1 MVDPLTITQGLSAGV
16 KLIKQSVDL
25 FSSFETKKQKLFKE
39 FIDPAFNALK
49 PVINSYADDIAIL
62 RKKLVDANT
71 YPEVNAALDEYNE
84 ERRKSVQAR
93 EELISTLQAT
103 AEYWETKVAKSPA
116 KMGAFGNFMYAL
128 RAYFSCVRDTDYL
141 ARKSAS
147 IGTRAVVGEEVGVA
161 LYHSQSLA
169 GNLIDEVAGRLNIAI
184 KTKKKTELKKFKQDV
199 VAMCDKSN
207 QLLEKRRG
215 DLFKSYTTLKLECT

>member
-116 KMGAFGNFMYAL
+116 KMGAFGNFMYAHARYYFCEGSILGRERIL
-128 RAYFSCVRDTDYL
+128 RRITNY
-141 ARKSAS
+141 
-147 IGTRAVVGEEVGVA
+147 TR
-161 LYHSQSLA
+161 
-169 GNLIDEVAGRLNIAI
+169 
-184 KTKKKTELKKFKQDV
+184 
-199 VAMCDKSN
+199 
-207 QLLEKRRG
+207 
-215 DLFKSYTTLKLECT
+215 